1 MNGFTKSLGLLIT
14 TVCLVATTATGFA
27 STSTSK
33 KAITREKAIA
43 LAQEKAEGTLLKAE
57 ADYDRNSLTYEIEI
71 LDSSQVK
78 HEIEINAYTGKV
90 KKYSQERY
98 SKTKAAKYAGA
109 KLTHNQA
116 IAIAKKETGATK
128 LISSELDN
136 ENGMLV
142 YEIKLYDNDSTEYEV
157 LIDANKGTVLFTDT
171 DFDD

>member
-1 MNGFTKSLGLLIT
+1 MNGFTKSLGLLLT

-27 STSTSK
+27 ATSTAK
-33 KAITREKAIA
+33 TAITREKAIA
-43 LAQEKAEGTLLKAE
+43 IAEEKAKGTLLKTE

-71 LDSSQVK
+71 LDSNQVK

-98 SKTKAAKYAGA
+98 SKTKAAKYTGA
-109 KLTHNQA
+109 KLTHDQA
-116 IAIAKKETGATK
+116 IAIAKKETGASK

-136 ENGMLV
+136 ENGTLV
-142 YEIKLYDNDSTEYEV
+142 YEVKLYDDDSIEYEV

-171 DFDD
+171 DYDD